1 MSKSPYRRPSRR
13 IGTDKVRKTDSMS
26 LLPVLESL
34 EERRLLT
41 TITVPAGDDP
51 LSGPNLDLDNVP
63 EAVFFTYYTQPF
75 VNDLTNPTD
84 LPDVASR
91 ALAIKVTISGTPG
104 AEVDIKDL
112 FGRDVYFRPFPD
124 ALAPP
129 RVTFEGIL
137 ENSDT
142 SFDENGDFV
151 LDPNGSAAYDTGPD
165 SVESAVVDINGDQL
179 ADILTVNYTGPN
191 AVTIQYGQG
200 QPFVPGENGQDDQ
213 PAEPDGTFG
222 PNTYTD
228 PESGEE
234 VEVQSAIPYPS
245 GTAGAYAI
253 EVVDLDGDDFPEV
266 IVAMRNTDNVVI
278 FQNLGSTPVDPE
290 NPEEMKFEGFDDG
303 TIIGVGDQPIDL
315 AVDDSSNIWVLNY
328 GDETIQQ
335 VVSQGN
341 QRVFTLFGESG
352 DRNLVDADNNNIGDA
367 LGAVD
372 DARITI
378 GRQAGDTL
386 RGYISFQ
393 LTSQLIDAITL
404 VGQHVVKSNLLVSG
418 IAPPADIE
426 YDVNLYM
433 AATNQPDSDAAIS
446 DFEDTNYSIRI
457 DSDGNPFLSGANQEL
472 PDQGR
477 VYRISLGA
485 INDARIQEAADTGNN
500 FFDFRMQGNH
510 PLFGIDES
518 QLTQDELDQLDALA
532 PYRLNSADADSTQF
546 TVPTLNI
553 TLSDTF
559 VAGTTYP
566 VGEQPT
572 SLNLADVDGDGFAD
586 FIVSNAGTDDIWYFR
601 GNGTPTGFGLPD
613 SDGDGFRDPT
623 KIFST
628 QRPDQFNPS
637 SADIDGDGIYD
648 PIPDDSNPNDVAV
661 ADIDGDGFMDLAV
674 ALKGNSYPGI
684 TMTTSTGQNLANT
697 IIPGGLAVFWGNGQL
712 SLFQDFDSSRDGVQ
726 PDFLEDSFL
735 ENQPDPIIT
744 DGVPDLAF
752 TLDPF
757 FRGPAK
763 IEVANINPV
772 ADFFEGDG
780 VELNDLIV
788 ATVDPFAGSGNDTLA
803 AVATRGGVYT
813 LTGKYDAAH
822 EWETITIGTY
832 NPATGIYRNSPVLLP
847 GEKIHGRVFSLP
859 LETDTTLGFTTV
871 PPDLPSI
878 PYVDVVVLDVD
889 SETLSAPI
897 VGDVAAPDLIF
908 TRSDNATPYEID
920 GDGLIRNVRVLLQG
934 EGEPDPVPYYND
946 GIGSLVLSSA
956 DEDTRLTA
964 TAGIINAVPFQG
976 SFVMDTSVGPIIA
989 AFQPDQPLTT
999 TDLPLDIPGSGL
1011 TYPDGSGRLMIGTPN
1026 DRRFTRNEAIYNAP
1040 STIFMRNPSY
1050 GIRVEDGQSVDRIV
1064 IDGRLLG
1071 RTVIDGSID
1080 VLTVGWLGGDVIIN
1094 GDAGL
1099 VNVATDAG
1107 YIDVALQI
1115 TPSVGDATESD
1126 LTEAYNFGRTGNIIQ
1141 VGRTLRDLMVGGTLS
1156 TQVKVLGE
1164 VSDPSARNPLDNYRI
1179 VEYEAYQT
1187 DPANPSS
1194 TLIPVGPGMVAA
1206 YDNNAHGY
1214 FRTPGVAFQGGVYGD
1229 PLRGN
1234 VTRRGSTIYS
1244 ENQAPLSNSTQR
1256 QAQFL
1261 GGPTTAVELVGWLDV
1276 GLGDGADFYT
1286 FAAAGGSEV
1295 QIKLINDFLAGD
1307 RQLGAHHAAVSVT
1320 DSEGHLLAEMMDAVN
1335 TFTFTAPYSGAFF
1348 ISITDQASGT
1358 MPYVLQMQGLAP
1370 VTLGQ
1375 TRSGAATVLLGNT
1388 AIQTTGGSI
1397 GRVATG
1403 QRFAE
1408 PDSAIDGF
1416 DGGEIENFASL
1427 IGFSDQPGGNEVD
1440 GILSAGN
1447 IFGIHSGS
1455 DIAGVTV
1462 TASGYIGDVIA
1473 GYNSYTDDEE
1483 DAGDIYLS
1491 FFYADSLSYMK
1502 VRESF
1507 GGQSAGLAAG
1517 DLHNFNAAGIK
1528 TTGSIGTVSIHEQLL
1543 GTRAFFITGP
1553 NSMIDKIEVEALER
1567 DLTVPDSEE
1576 PDFTAAPL
1584 IGVVGDNPLITTGT
1598 GSDVRFLDIPNSNIN
1613 GQPNFADILAPG
1625 SPISFTDDSGAE
1637 FTLRI
1642 SGGDDTST
1650 ANVYFYAIDGS
1661 EGLAVSRIDANLAG
1675 GATLLIRSDRKN
1687 ATTSIGRIR
1696 ILSDSN
1702 AKVRIDGPGEVD
1714 IYRIEAWASD
1724 GGGNNT
1730 GEAII
1735 DKIENRTPGG
1745 DIVAID
1751 VHSLNNLEIRNGN
1764 LGETETSG
1772 VGPTLL
1778 GPALG
1783 FNVLP
1788 DDAGQDTLIGTAMIV
1803 PIGSMG
1809 SGSGVPLDTWL
1820 NGVSVRTGDVNRVR
1834 VGGRVGDVYVGDGLI
1849 NRVIANADHKV
1860 VPDGFDGIVGSVYAD
1875 NINRVDVGSGLAG
1888 PGESSQARA
1897 GIFADNGIN
1906 RVTATRSGND
1916 IRGVIAAA
1924 GTGIARIDLKGGA
1937 SMIGADI
1944 LASTL
1949 SNWAVNPGAGS
1960 GFSLNYRGIINRVNV
1975 AGGGDI
1981 YGTRFRAGNINR
1993 INISSGAWD
2002 TNVASVS
2009 TDINQIRAAEFRN
2022 SVVRGRTAETPH
2034 NPNFTGTSFD
2044 PDNVDF
2050 NGTQPRAG
2058 IGFDANIVNH
2068 SNWIQATR
2076 DINDLQALKKGNIT
2090 NLVVEAGGDLVSL
2103 RAQDIVRTT
2112 LQVATTINRVEARG
2126 RILASDV
2133 IAGDIDNF
2141 RAGTALRTTRIE
2153 SAGPI
2158 DRVEVRKGEI
2168 FNTFIRSDGTDGRIG
2183 RITAKTRIEN
2193 GQIESAGPVQL
2204 VQAKKGDVNVTL
2216 TTFRDG
2222 EADLGAVVAGRD
2234 IRGSYNVDGDIN
2246 LLRAKENI
2254 GTDPALLPTGAD
2266 PEFIIAAHNLREIDA
2281 RKGQIYTEIRVL
2293 GAQTGTIRIG
2303 DVVTRDGSAMS
2314 PSTASYIFAGTVNNI
2329 QSQGAFDATIESQ
2342 SGGIGK
2348 LSFKGDVGSSAVIRA
2363 LDGGI
2368 SNISITGTFAG
2379 NVYSDEDI
2387 VSFGINGTTTGG
2399 SLISDQNIRSADFSS
2414 SVSGF
2419 YIQAGDTLQSLN
2431 MKSSLSGS
2439 VVAAAE
2445 LINKMSV
2452 GGLTIDSSI
2461 VAGLESTGADGL
2473 LGGGDDVIGSGD
2485 INNLSLLGGSTRVNV
2500 LAGWD
2505 VGPDGTVDPLDAI
2518 TDDTEQDGISRIFNV
2533 TTGGTITD
2541 SFIRADT
2548 FAPVV
2553 PGFDGTDVFHAP
2565 EPAPTANAIFSGAS
2579 RTYIFGV
2586 TDPTS
2591 GAAAELWLNISYVGP
2606 GYVEPVINDV
2616 DGSGNFSGA
2625 DRLTAINIYGSDN
2638 DSAIAVNGILKVP
2651 GQEDRAGFAHLA
2663 ADASGLTI
2671 TGADDRS
2678 IGAISFD
2685 GNIGAADSMFYDGN
2699 VGNLDVAGIETVST
2713 LTFNAAISSLHADS
2727 FTSGTLVAHT
2737 LGNVEITSGFGG
2749 DIFAAHVGK
2758 FTAGGVW
2765 SGLLSSE
2772 NNIDAVTASSFQG
2785 TARAAGDI
2793 SDFQSI
2799 SANNGVV
2806 SAGDN
2811 LSKIRVAGI
2820 ANATSILAGLDVGTD
2835 GTLGTTD
2842 DVVSNGNIASVNIGD
2857 DFSRGNVIAGLS
2869 RGTDGFF
2876 GTSDDIYAPGI
2887 SNIGPVVING
2897 DSVGSNLSTEE
2908 YGVFASGVVA
2918 SVTVNGRQT
2927 ESIGNFNV
2935 SQLETDV
2942 LPVKVTAIDTILDGD
2957 TYKTSIT
2964 FNQQIN
2970 TDTLDTAISISSA
2983 NAVPNDLVNGTDYTI
2998 SYDETTMT
3006 ANIRFA
3012 SNVGKSVRPPDQG
3025 TVDERPPG
3033 IYEITIEADPAAG
3046 GLLSRTSGNTF
3057 DGDGDGFSNGD
3068 ATEPDYVR
3076 GVLVGD
3082 AGDRLTT
3089 TTVTLFDNNT
3099 PIDPNDDIFATLYG
3113 AVDLTGTNTVP
3124 LNEVTTIHGIL
3135 GNHPDQDT
3143 LYFPDRLDVDV
3154 YSITV
3159 EAGDTVRI
3167 RTKSTD
3173 GKFYITLRDASDYNV
3188 DVVRDS
3194 SEAGGRTLAVG
3205 DMESGLLFQRSG
3217 TYYLTVVA
3225 ETVGLPGLSPFPNW
3239 PPSLISHG
3247 ILPYNGILSDPGT
3260 ADLGGYDLEILHYR
3274 DGDSGFGNSSDGF
3287 EGTLIDTSA
3296 GPVTIDSAIG
3306 FEGFVGKP
3314 KDILND
3320 ADVYLLN
3327 NGNPLPA
3334 GSVVDLSLLVS
3345 DLGSAIESVSAGQ
3358 NSSPSRDTPG
3368 AELAVFDV
3376 TDASNFSDAILVA
3389 APTIGNNGSRLT
3401 GFDDFSYSITLPG
3414 APGLTPGSPSSD
3426 RIYAVM
3432 VQGNQQSDYQLNVN
3446 VTTGNGL
3453 TPQRTGQ
3460 NVVIETAGGFVD
3472 WLEAFG
3478 RTELDAF
3485 DLTVLGMEGS
3495 EQTVLN
3501 SMITRLNADFAS
3513 VNVTF
3518 ATSSA
3523 AFEGQ
3528 DFTTVFLT
3536 SSLTPSAFGDDLEYG
3551 FNSGIDVLNTN
3562 KNQEAV
3568 VFLPKFSNTGVTIGN
3583 EDALANA
3590 LSNVVAKELAKTF
3603 GLRELD
3609 GVAADLINTADG
3621 QPDGLFNDVIMTEN
3635 NPIAWTQG
3643 LPFVLNPLDPFG
3655 EILQLDPGEF
3665 LLGSGSS
3672 MRQLDAALAD

>member
-165 SVESAVVDINGDQL
+165 SVESAVVDIDGDQL
-179 ADILTVNYTGPN
+179 ADILTVNNTGPN

-1276 GLGDGADFYT
+1276 G
-1286 FAAAGGSEV
+1286 
-1295 QIKLINDFLAGD
+1295 
-1307 RQLGAHHAAVSVT
+1307 
-1320 DSEGHLLAEMMDAVN
+1320 
-1335 TFTFTAPYSGAFF
+1335 
-1348 ISITDQASGT
+1348 
-1358 MPYVLQMQGLAP
+1358 
-1370 VTLGQ
+1370 
-1375 TRSGAATVLLGNT
+1375 
-1388 AIQTTGGSI
+1388 
-1397 GRVATG
+1397 
-1403 QRFAE
+1403 
-1408 PDSAIDGF
+1408 
-1416 DGGEIENFASL
+1416 
-1427 IGFSDQPGGNEVD
+1427 
-1440 GILSAGN
+1440 
-1447 IFGIHSGS
+1447 
-1455 DIAGVTV
+1455 
-1462 TASGYIGDVIA
+1462 
-1473 GYNSYTDDEE
+1473 
-1483 DAGDIYLS
+1483 
-1491 FFYADSLSYMK
+1491 
-1502 VRESF
+1502 
-1507 GGQSAGLAAG
+1507 
-1517 DLHNFNAAGIK
+1517 
-1528 TTGSIGTVSIHEQLL
+1528 
-1543 GTRAFFITGP
+1543 
-1553 NSMIDKIEVEALER
+1553 
-1567 DLTVPDSEE
+1567 
-1576 PDFTAAPL
+1576 
-1584 IGVVGDNPLITTGT
+1584 
-1598 GSDVRFLDIPNSNIN
+1598 
-1613 GQPNFADILAPG
+1613 
-1625 SPISFTDDSGAE
+1625 
-1637 FTLRI
+1637 
-1642 SGGDDTST
+1642 
-1650 ANVYFYAIDGS
+1650 
-1661 EGLAVSRIDANLAG
+1661 
-1675 GATLLIRSDRKN
+1675 
-1687 ATTSIGRIR
+1687 
-1696 ILSDSN
+1696 
-1702 AKVRIDGPGEVD
+1702 
-1714 IYRIEAWASD
+1714 
-1724 GGGNNT
+1724 
-1730 GEAII
+1730 
-1735 DKIENRTPGG
+1735 
-1745 DIVAID
+1745 
-1751 VHSLNNLEIRNGN
+1751 
-1764 LGETETSG
+1764 
-1772 VGPTLL
+1772 
-1778 GPALG
+1778 
-1783 FNVLP
+1783 
-1788 DDAGQDTLIGTAMIV
+1788 
-1803 PIGSMG
+1803 
-1809 SGSGVPLDTWL
+1809 
-1820 NGVSVRTGDVNRVR
+1820 
-1834 VGGRVGDVYVGDGLI
+1834 
-1849 NRVIANADHKV
+1849 
-1860 VPDGFDGIVGSVYAD
+1860 
-1875 NINRVDVGSGLAG
+1875 
-1888 PGESSQARA
+1888 
-1897 GIFADNGIN
+1897 
-1906 RVTATRSGND
+1906 
-1916 IRGVIAAA
+1916 
-1924 GTGIARIDLKGGA
+1924 
-1937 SMIGADI
+1937 
-1944 LASTL
+1944 
-1949 SNWAVNPGAGS
+1949 
-1960 GFSLNYRGIINRVNV
+1960 
-1975 AGGGDI
+1975 
-1981 YGTRFRAGNINR
+1981 
-1993 INISSGAWD
+1993 
-2002 TNVASVS
+2002 
-2009 TDINQIRAAEFRN
+2009 
-2022 SVVRGRTAETPH
+2022 
-2034 NPNFTGTSFD
+2034 
-2044 PDNVDF
+2044 
-2050 NGTQPRAG
+2050 
-2058 IGFDANIVNH
+2058 
-2068 SNWIQATR
+2068 
-2076 DINDLQALKKGNIT
+2076 
-2090 NLVVEAGGDLVSL
+2090 
-2103 RAQDIVRTT
+2103 
-2112 LQVATTINRVEARG
+2112 
-2126 RILASDV
+2126 
-2133 IAGDIDNF
+2133 
-2141 RAGTALRTTRIE
+2141 
-2153 SAGPI
+2153 
-2158 DRVEVRKGEI
+2158 
-2168 FNTFIRSDGTDGRIG
+2168 
-2183 RITAKTRIEN
+2183 
-2193 GQIESAGPVQL
+2193 
-2204 VQAKKGDVNVTL
+2204 
-2216 TTFRDG
+2216 
-2222 EADLGAVVAGRD
+2222 
-2234 IRGSYNVDGDIN
+2234 
-2246 LLRAKENI
+2246 
-2254 GTDPALLPTGAD
+2254 
-2266 PEFIIAAHNLREIDA
+2266 
-2281 RKGQIYTEIRVL
+2281 
-2293 GAQTGTIRIG
+2293 
-2303 DVVTRDGSAMS
+2303 
-2314 PSTASYIFAGTVNNI
+2314 
-2329 QSQGAFDATIESQ
+2329 
-2342 SGGIGK
+2342 
-2348 LSFKGDVGSSAVIRA
+2348 
-2363 LDGGI
+2363 
-2368 SNISITGTFAG
+2368 
-2379 NVYSDEDI
+2379 
-2387 VSFGINGTTTGG
+2387 
-2399 SLISDQNIRSADFSS
+2399 
-2414 SVSGF
+2414 
-2419 YIQAGDTLQSLN
+2419 
-2431 MKSSLSGS
+2431 
-2439 VVAAAE
+2439 
-2445 LINKMSV
+2445 
-2452 GGLTIDSSI
+2452 
-2461 VAGLESTGADGL
+2461 
-2473 LGGGDDVIGSGD
+2473 
-2485 INNLSLLGGSTRVNV
+2485 
-2500 LAGWD
+2500 
-2505 VGPDGTVDPLDAI
+2505 
-2518 TDDTEQDGISRIFNV
+2518 
-2533 TTGGTITD
+2533 
-2541 SFIRADT
+2541 
-2548 FAPVV
+2548 
-2553 PGFDGTDVFHAP
+2553 
-2565 EPAPTANAIFSGAS
+2565 
-2579 RTYIFGV
+2579 
-2586 TDPTS
+2586 
-2591 GAAAELWLNISYVGP
+2591 
-2606 GYVEPVINDV
+2606 
-2616 DGSGNFSGA
+2616 
-2625 DRLTAINIYGSDN
+2625 
-2638 DSAIAVNGILKVP
+2638 
-2651 GQEDRAGFAHLA
+2651 
-2663 ADASGLTI
+2663 
-2671 TGADDRS
+2671 
-2678 IGAISFD
+2678 
-2685 GNIGAADSMFYDGN
+2685 
-2699 VGNLDVAGIETVST
+2699 
-2713 LTFNAAISSLHADS
+2713 
-2727 FTSGTLVAHT
+2727 
-2737 LGNVEITSGFGG
+2737 
-2749 DIFAAHVGK
+2749 
-2758 FTAGGVW
+2758 
-2765 SGLLSSE
+2765 
-2772 NNIDAVTASSFQG
+2772 
-2785 TARAAGDI
+2785 
-2793 SDFQSI
+2793 
-2799 SANNGVV
+2799 
-2806 SAGDN
+2806 
-2811 LSKIRVAGI
+2811 
-2820 ANATSILAGLDVGTD
+2820 
-2835 GTLGTTD
+2835 
-2842 DVVSNGNIASVNIGD
+2842 
-2857 DFSRGNVIAGLS
+2857 
-2869 RGTDGFF
+2869 
-2876 GTSDDIYAPGI
+2876 
-2887 SNIGPVVING
+2887 
-2897 DSVGSNLSTEE
+2897 
-2908 YGVFASGVVA
+2908 
-2918 SVTVNGRQT
+2918 
-2927 ESIGNFNV
+2927 
-2935 SQLETDV
+2935 
-2942 LPVKVTAIDTILDGD
+2942 
-2957 TYKTSIT
+2957 
-2964 FNQQIN
+2964 
-2970 TDTLDTAISISSA
+2970 
-2983 NAVPNDLVNGTDYTI
+2983 
-2998 SYDETTMT
+2998 
-3006 ANIRFA
+3006 
-3012 SNVGKSVRPPDQG
+3012 
-3025 TVDERPPG
+3025 
-3033 IYEITIEADPAAG
+3033 
-3046 GLLSRTSGNTF
+3046 
-3057 DGDGDGFSNGD
+3057 
-3068 ATEPDYVR
+3068 
-3076 GVLVGD
+3076 
-3082 AGDRLTT
+3082 
-3089 TTVTLFDNNT
+3089 
-3099 PIDPNDDIFATLYG
+3099 
-3113 AVDLTGTNTVP
+3113 
-3124 LNEVTTIHGIL
+3124 
-3135 GNHPDQDT
+3135 
-3143 LYFPDRLDVDV
+3143 
-3154 YSITV
+3154 
-3159 EAGDTVRI
+3159 
-3167 RTKSTD
+3167 
-3173 GKFYITLRDASDYNV
+3173 
-3188 DVVRDS
+3188 
-3194 SEAGGRTLAVG
+3194 
-3205 DMESGLLFQRSG
+3205 
-3217 TYYLTVVA
+3217 
-3225 ETVGLPGLSPFPNW
+3225 
-3239 PPSLISHG
+3239 
-3247 ILPYNGILSDPGT
+3247 
-3260 ADLGGYDLEILHYR
+3260 
-3274 DGDSGFGNSSDGF
+3274 
-3287 EGTLIDTSA
+3287 
-3296 GPVTIDSAIG
+3296 
-3306 FEGFVGKP
+3306 
-3314 KDILND
+3314 
-3320 ADVYLLN
+3320 
-3327 NGNPLPA
+3327 
-3334 GSVVDLSLLVS
+3334 
-3345 DLGSAIESVSAGQ
+3345 
-3358 NSSPSRDTPG
+3358 
-3368 AELAVFDV
+3368 
-3376 TDASNFSDAILVA
+3376 
-3389 APTIGNNGSRLT
+3389 
-3401 GFDDFSYSITLPG
+3401 
-3414 APGLTPGSPSSD
+3414 
-3426 RIYAVM
+3426 
-3432 VQGNQQSDYQLNVN
+3432 
-3446 VTTGNGL
+3446 
-3453 TPQRTGQ
+3453 
-3460 NVVIETAGGFVD
+3460 
-3472 WLEAFG
+3472 
-3478 RTELDAF
+3478 
-3485 DLTVLGMEGS
+3485 
-3495 EQTVLN
+3495 
-3501 SMITRLNADFAS
+3501 
-3513 VNVTF
+3513 
-3518 ATSSA
+3518 
-3523 AFEGQ
+3523 
-3528 DFTTVFLT
+3528 
-3536 SSLTPSAFGDDLEYG
+3536 
-3551 FNSGIDVLNTN
+3551 
-3562 KNQEAV
+3562 
-3568 VFLPKFSNTGVTIGN
+3568 
-3583 EDALANA
+3583 
-3590 LSNVVAKELAKTF
+3590 
-3603 GLRELD
+3603 
-3609 GVAADLINTADG
+3609 
-3621 QPDGLFNDVIMTEN
+3621 
-3635 NPIAWTQG
+3635 
-3643 LPFVLNPLDPFG
+3643 
-3655 EILQLDPGEF
+3655 
-3665 LLGSGSS
+3665 
-3672 MRQLDAALAD
+3672 